1 MSTVIQTLFATIQA
15 RKENPPPGS
24 YTAHLFAK
32 GENEI
37 LKKIGEEAV
46 EVIIAAKGEG
56 DDRVIYEMSD
66 LLYHCL
72 VLLAQRD
79 QAWSEIEVELA
90 SRFKQPTPK

>member
-1 MSTVIQTLFATIQA
+1 MSQVIATLFDTIES
-15 RKENPPPGS
+15 RKTAAGSNS
-24 YTAHLFAK
+24 YTASLFEA

-37 LKKIGEEAV
+37 LKKIGEESV

-72 VLLAQRD
+72 VLLAERGLQ
-79 QAWSEIEVELA
+79 WSDIEQELEN
-90 SRFKQPTPK
+90 RFR